1 MTEEGRGS
9 TNAEE
14 YTWGFEL
21 RDKGEL
27 WAKTLEPEQQG
38 LRHHGAVWFWP
49 QTNVSNRREW
59 RSASHFPNVPRQ
71 GVPEVG

>member
-1 MTEEGRGS
+1 MLKNIPG
-9 TNAEE
+9 
-14 YTWGFEL
+14 GFEL
-21 RDKGEL
+21 RDKGELWAKTLVRDKGEL

-59 RSASHFPNVPRQ
+59 R
-71 GVPEVG
+71 